1 MDNPNVPYIVHEGA
15 LARAERNTKR
25 FFIALV
31 VCIILLF
38 GSNAIWLYCW
48 TCYDYYGE
56 ETQTVTVDG
65 KQGTANYIGNDGVIY
80 GQDKGQDDTQENP

>member
-1 MDNPNVPYIVHEGA
+1 MDNPNVPYIVHEVA

-25 FFIALV
+25 FFIALE

-48 TCYDYYGE
+48 TSYDYLGS

-65 KQGTANYIGNDGVIY
+65 KEGTANFIGNDGVIY
-80 GQDKGQDDTQENP
+80 GQDKGQDQTGQIP

>member
-15 LARAERNTKR
+15 LAREERNTKR

-31 VCIILLF
+31 VCIVLLF
-38 GSNAIWLYCW
+38 LSNAIWLYCW
-48 TCYDYYGE
+48 TSYDYYGE

-65 KQGTANYIGNDGVIY
+65 KQGTANFIGNDGVIY
-80 GQDKGQDDTQENP
+80 GQDKGQDNTAENP